1 MATYLFSIRPVYAY
15 RIFTG
20 VKKYELRRYLGFEIE
35 RGDEIV
41 LYVSGRVKS
50 IMGEFTAGRVI
61 RGSPEEV
68 WRRLSRI
75 PDAGVGEGDYKYIKG
90 SRQAMAIE
98 VLNPLVY
105 PSPVDLTTLRR
116 IIPDFNPPLS
126 MKMLDENDPLI
137 ELIIRRVRRL
147 AEKL

>member
-1 MATYLFSIRPVYAY
+1 MVTYLFSIKPIYAY

-20 VKKYELRRYLGFEIE
+20 VKKYELRRYVGFEIE
-35 RGDEIV
+35 HGDEII

-61 RGSPEEV
+61 KGAPEEV
-68 WRRLSRI
+68 WKKLSRI
-75 PDAGVGEGDYKYIKG
+75 PNTGVGEGDYKYIKG

-105 PSPVDLTTLRR
+105 PSPVELNTLRR
-116 IIPDFNPPLS
+116 ILPDFNPPLS
-126 MKMLDENDPLI
+126 MRMLDENDPLI
-137 ELIIRRVRRL
+137 ELIVKRVRRL

>member
-1 MATYLFSIRPVYAY
+1 M
-15 RIFTG
+15 
-20 VKKYELRRYLGFEIE
+20 
-35 RGDEIV
+35 
-41 LYVSGRVKS
+41 SGRVKS

-137 ELIIRRVRRL
+137 ELIVRRVRRL